1 MMYVEE
7 RDQKAQK
14 RTRIA
19 RVLCKQRRKTSIE
32 TKKRN
37 HWRMSIIAES
47 THARKKESAQPILEA
62 IASAD
67 KQRKLNSDP
76 PVEK

>member
-1 MMYVEE
+1 
-7 RDQKAQK
+7 
-14 RTRIA
+14 
-19 RVLCKQRRKTSIE
+19 
-32 TKKRN
+32 
-37 HWRMSIIAES
+37 MSIIAES

-76 PVEK
+76 PVEKWRYSFCEPGMHNSSTGRK